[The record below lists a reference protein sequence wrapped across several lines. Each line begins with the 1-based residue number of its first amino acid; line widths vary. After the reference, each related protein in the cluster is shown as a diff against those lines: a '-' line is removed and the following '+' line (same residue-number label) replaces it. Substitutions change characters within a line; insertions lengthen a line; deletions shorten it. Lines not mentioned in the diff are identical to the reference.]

1 MKKLIFAVIACLFFF
16 GSPAYSADSLPAWVY
31 QSCQKQG
38 DVWLFS
44 GSVHDISILNV
55 AMPLARNA
63 ALANLAS
70 NIGIT
75 ATAAVAH
82 KVEGSEVDGYTQS
95 ISVNHGYFLDRVV
108 AYGVRQKEIHVE
120 RYQDRH
126 SGQMKFNV
134 HVLLEVSDSDLAKA
148 KDDFSKYVYSRPA
161 PAPVYKPKEEPG
173 LIKRF
178 IQKVA
183 F

>member
-1 MKKLIFAVIACLFFF
+1 MKKIIFAVIACWFLF
-16 GSPAYSADSLPAWVY
+16 GTPAYPADTLPAWVY

-44 GSVHDISILNV
+44 GSVHDISILDV

-75 ATAAVAH
+75 ATAAVSN

-95 ISVNHGYFLDRVV
+95 ISVNQGYFLDRVV
-108 AYGVRQKEIHVE
+108 AYGVRQKEVYVE
-120 RYQDRH
+120 RYQDPHTGR
-126 SGQMKFNV
+126 MKFNV
-134 HVLLEVSDSDLAKA
+134 HMLLEVSDSDLAKA
-148 KDDFSKYVYSRPA
+148 RDDFAKQSSRQLM

>member
-1 MKKLIFAVIACLFFF
+1 MKKLIFIVLACWFFF
-16 GSPAYSADSLPAWVY
+16 VTPAYPAETLPSWIY
-31 QSCQKQG
+31 NSCQKQG
-38 DVWLFS
+38 DMWLFS

-55 AMPLARNA
+55 AVPLARNA
-63 ALANLAS
+63 ALANLAT

-75 ATAAVAH
+75 ATAAVGH

-108 AYGVRQKEIHVE
+108 AYGVRQKEVFVE
-120 RYQDRH
+120 RVGDWK
-126 SGQMKFNV
+126 SGRTKFNV
-134 HVLLEVSDSDLAKA
+134 HVLLEVSEFDLARA
-148 KDDFSKYVYSRPA
+148 KDDFSKEAYKRPSPA
-161 PAPVYKPKEEPG
+161 PIYKPKEEPG